1 MFNHPNY
8 GSNELVQIIFS
19 KSFNHLGVLLPQQ
32 QPGYLLQFFWR
43 IKKVPIDRD
52 PRLSLTLENKTY

>member
-8 GSNELVQIIFS
+8 GSNELVQIIIS
-19 KSFNHLGVLLPQQ
+19 KSFNHLGVLLPLM
-32 QPGYLLQFFWR
+32 QPSYLLQFFCR
-43 IKKVPIDRD
+43 TKKVPIDRD